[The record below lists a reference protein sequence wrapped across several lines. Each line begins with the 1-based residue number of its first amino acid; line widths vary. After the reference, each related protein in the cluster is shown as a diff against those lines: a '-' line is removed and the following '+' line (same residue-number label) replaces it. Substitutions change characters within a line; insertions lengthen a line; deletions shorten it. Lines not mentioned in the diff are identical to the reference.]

1 MLGRRWLLI
10 SLLQAITPLNIIISL
25 ALYSFGIYII
35 HINFRVVYL
44 VVSRCHNRF
53 VKMMSWF
60 LLFRYATLS
69 NASIDRLNISTLI
82 TSINIKLIIINRTF
96 LLSILI
102 LILLLFNR
110 NFFKSLIIESWL
122 WAQSL
127 VVLSLNR
134 NGWICSISYLLLFI
148 SN

>member
-25 ALYSFGIYII
+25 ALYSFGIHII
-35 HINFRVVYL
+35 HINLRVIYL

-53 VKMMSWF
+53 VEMMSWF
-60 LLFRYATLS
+60 LLFRYATLF

-110 NFFKSLIIESWL
+110 NFFKSLIIESRL

-127 VVLSLNR
+127 VVLSLNLH
-134 NGWICSISYLLLFI
+134 GWISSISYLLLFI